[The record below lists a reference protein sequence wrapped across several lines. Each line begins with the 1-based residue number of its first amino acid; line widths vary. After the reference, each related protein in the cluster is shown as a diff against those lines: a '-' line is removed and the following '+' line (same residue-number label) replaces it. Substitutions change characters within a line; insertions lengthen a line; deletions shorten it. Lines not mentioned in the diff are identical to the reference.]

1 MVKHSAGILV
11 YRFQNKQLQILL
23 VHPGGPYWAH
33 KDDGVWSI
41 PKGEIDIGEKTEEA
55 AKREFYE
62 ETGFKID
69 GDFIPLSPVRL
80 MSGKIIHAFAIE
92 GDLDASLIHSNNF
105 SIEWPP
111 SSGKIQQFPEIDK
124 GEWFT
129 PTEAK
134 VKLSRAQVA
143 FINELM
149 SILNSSL

>member
-1 MVKHSAGILV
+1 
-11 YRFQNKQLQILL
+11 
-23 VHPGGPYWAH
+23 
-33 KDDGVWSI
+33 
-41 PKGEIDIGEKTEEA
+41 
-55 AKREFYE
+55 
-62 ETGFKID
+62 
-69 GDFIPLSPVRL
+69 

-149 SILNSSL
+149 SILNYSL

>member
-41 PKGEIDIGEKTEEA
+41 PKGEIDMGEKTEEA

-149 SILNSSL
+149 SILNYSL

>member
-41 PKGEIDIGEKTEEA
+41 PKGEIDMGEKTEEA